1 VRFYLLTLGCPK
13 NVADSEGMS
22 VVMKQGGYRQTRDP
36 AKADVLIV
44 NTCGFL
50 QVARAESEN
59 ALREL
64 AALKAPGQVLVAAGC
79 LPQRYGD
86 QVMRDVPG
94 IDGII
99 GTKQWTQIARFSD
112 TLRRRRVRAQDRVR
126 IGDLGGAEIQ
136 TPHTAARA
144 TGSREPA
151 GGALVATVDRG
162 PGVLRATPSAY
173 IKIGDGCSAPCAF
186 CTIPSFK
193 GLQQSKP
200 AAQVV
205 AEARDLA
212 ARGAQ
217 ELVLVAQDST
227 AYGRDWGAKDALPEL
242 LDSILEAVPALPWL
256 RLMYAYPGNVSE
268 RLAATMARQ
277 PQVVHYLDVPLQHGA
292 AGVLRRMRRP
302 APDVARRM
310 LATLRTAM
318 PDITIRSTFIV
329 GYPGETEAEFQ
340 ELLDFLSA
348 AQLDRVG
355 AFTFSPEPGT
365 LSAEQAGQLPQSVKD
380 ERYER
385 LMEHQRGI
393 SLAKNRALVGS
404 ELDVLIEGVGDGISV
419 GRSYRDAPEVDG
431 VVLVQQELPVG
442 RMARLRVTGAMEHDL
457 IASPAGAGIQTPHTA
472 AHATGSREPA
482 GAGIQTPHT
491 AAHATGSREPAGAGI
506 QTPHTD
512 AHADDAQAHDH
523 GELLQIAQPLRVR

>member
-1 VRFYLLTLGCPK
+1 MRFYLLTLGCPK
-13 NVADSEGMS
+13 NVADSEGMT
-22 VVMKQGGYRQTRDP
+22 VVMKQGGYRQTMDP

-64 AALKAPGQVLVAAGC
+64 AALKVPGQVLVAAGC
-79 LPQRYGD
+79 LPQRYGE

-126 IGDLGGAEIQ
+126 IGELDGAEIQ

-151 GGALVATVDRG
+151 GTGQVEPAVNALVATVDRG
-162 PGVLRATPSAY
+162 PRRLRATPSAY

-217 ELVLVAQDST
+217 EIVLVAQDST

-242 LDSILEAVPALPWL
+242 LADILEAVPDLPWL

-268 RLAATMARQ
+268 RLAETMARQ
-277 PQVVHYLDVPLQHGA
+277 PQIVHYLDVPLQHGA

-302 APDVARRM
+302 SPDVARRM
-310 LATLRTAM
+310 LATLRAAM

-329 GYPGETEAEFQ
+329 GYPGESEAEFQ
-340 ELLDFLSA
+340 ELLAFLSA

-365 LSAEQAGQLPQSVKD
+365 LSAEQEGQLPGNLKA

-393 SLAKNRALVGS
+393 SLAKNRAMVGA
-404 ELDVLIEGVGDGISV
+404 ELDVLIEGANDGISV

-431 VVLVQQELPVG
+431 VVLVQQELPIG
-442 RMARLRVTGAMEHDL
+442 RMARLRVTGAMEYDL
-457 IASPAGAGIQTPHTA
+457 MAAPVGAR
-472 AHATGSREPA
+472 ATGSHEPA
-482 GAGIQTPHT
+482 GQSHT
-491 AAHATGSREPAGAGI
+491 
-506 QTPHTD
+506 
-512 AHADDAQAHDH
+512 HDH
-523 GELLQIAQPLRVR
+523 KHSELLQIADARR

>member
-1 VRFYLLTLGCPK
+1 MRFYVLTLGCPK
-13 NVADSEGMS
+13 NVADSEGMT
-22 VVMKQGGYRQTRDP
+22 VVMKQGGYRQTMDP

-64 AALKAPGQVLVAAGC
+64 AALKTPGQVLVAAGC

-126 IGDLGGAEIQ
+126 IGELDG
-136 TPHTAARA
+136 
-144 TGSREPA
+144 TGQAGPA
-151 GGALVATVDRG
+151 GENALVATVDRG
-162 PGVLRATPSAY
+162 PRTLRATPSAY

-217 ELVLVAQDST
+217 EIVLVAQDST

-242 LDSILEAVPALPWL
+242 LDAILEAVPELPWL
-256 RLMYAYPGNVSE
+256 RLMYAYPGNVSQ
-268 RLAATMARQ
+268 RLAETMARQ
-277 PQVVHYLDVPLQHGA
+277 PQIVHYLDVPLQHGA

-302 APDVARRM
+302 SPDVARRM
-310 LATLRTAM
+310 LATLRAAM

-329 GYPGETEAEFQ
+329 GYPGESETEFQ
-340 ELLDFLSA
+340 ELLDFLSD

-365 LSAEQAGQLPQSVKD
+365 LSAEQAGQLAQAVKD

-393 SLAKNRALVGS
+393 SLAKNRAMVGA
-404 ELDVLIEGVGDGISV
+404 ELDVLIEGTGDGISV

-431 VVLVQQELPVG
+431 VVLVQQVLTVG
-442 RMARLRVTGAMEHDL
+442 RMARLRVTGAMEYDL
-457 IASPAGAGIQTPHTA
+457 MAAPVGAA
-472 AHATGSREPA
+472 AAATDNGH
-482 GAGIQTPHT
+482 G
-491 AAHATGSREPAGAGI
+491 
-506 QTPHTD
+506 
-512 AHADDAQAHDH
+512 DDHDH
-523 GELLQIAQPLRVR
+523 ERERSGLLQIADARR

>member
-22 VVMKQGGYRQTRDP
+22 VVMKQGGYRQTTDP

-136 TPHTAARA
+136 TPHTVARATGSREPAGAEIQTPHTAARA
-144 TGSREPA
+144 DPVPQASPADAPSARGTGRAGSREPA

-242 LDSILEAVPALPWL
+242 LDSILEAVPGLPWL

-442 RMARLRVTGAMEHDL
+442 RIARLRVTGAMEHDL

-472 AHATGSREPA
+472 AHAD
-482 GAGIQTPHT
+482 
-491 AAHATGSREPAGAGI
+491 
-506 QTPHTD
+506 D
-512 AHADDAQAHDH
+512 AHAHDH

>member
-1 VRFYLLTLGCPK
+1 MRFYLLTLGCPK
-13 NVADSEGMS
+13 NVADSEGMT
-22 VVMKQGGYRQTRDP
+22 VVMKQGGYHQTMDP

-79 LPQRYGD
+79 LPQRYGE

-126 IGDLGGAEIQ
+126 IGELDGAEIQ
-136 TPHTAARA
+136 TPYAAARATGSREPAGAEIQTPYTAARA

-151 GGALVATVDRG
+151 GTGQVEPAVNALVATVDRG
-162 PGVLRATPSAY
+162 PRRLRATPSAY

-217 ELVLVAQDST
+217 EIVLVAQDST

-242 LDSILEAVPALPWL
+242 LDAILEAVPDLPWL

-268 RLAATMARQ
+268 RLAETMARH
-277 PQVVHYLDVPLQHGA
+277 PQIVHYLDVPLQHGA

-302 APDVARRM
+302 SPDVARRM
-310 LATLRTAM
+310 LATLRAAM

-329 GYPGETEAEFQ
+329 GYPGESEAEFQ

-365 LSAEQAGQLPQSVKD
+365 LSAEQEGQLPGNLKD

-393 SLAKNRALVGS
+393 SLEKNRAMVGA
-404 ELDVLIEGVGDGISV
+404 ELDVLIEGANDGISV

-431 VVLVQQELPVG
+431 VVLVQQELPIG
-442 RMARLRVTGAMEHDL
+442 RMARLRVTGAMEYDL
-457 IASPAGAGIQTPHTA
+457 MAAPVGAR
-472 AHATGSREPA
+472 ATGSHEPA
-482 GAGIQTPHT
+482 GQSHT
-491 AAHATGSREPAGAGI
+491 
-506 QTPHTD
+506 
-512 AHADDAQAHDH
+512 HDH
-523 GELLQIAQPLRVR
+523 KHSELLQIADARR

>member
-1 VRFYLLTLGCPK
+1 MRFYLLTLGCPK

-22 VVMKQGGYRQTRDP
+22 VVMKQGGYRQTTDP

-64 AALKAPGQVLVAAGC
+64 AALKVSGQVLVAAGC

-99 GTKQWTQIARFSD
+99 GTRQWTQIARFCD

-126 IGDLGGAEIQ
+126 VGELGGAV
-136 TPHTAARA
+136 TSPYV
-144 TGSREPA
+144 A
-151 GGALVATVDRG
+151 GDDALVATVDRG
-162 PGVLRATPSAY
+162 PRALRPTPSAY
-173 IKIGDGCSAPCAF
+173 IKVGDGCSAPCAF

-242 LDSILEAVPALPWL
+242 LEAILAAVPELPWL
-256 RLMYAYPGNVSE
+256 RLMYAYPGNVSA
-268 RLAATMARQ
+268 RLAGMMARQ

-302 APDVARRM
+302 SPDVARRM
-310 LATLRTAM
+310 LETLRAAM
-318 PDITIRSTFIV
+318 PDIALRSTFIV
-329 GYPGETEAEFQ
+329 GYPGESEAEFQ
-340 ELLDFLSA
+340 ELLDFLTA

-393 SLAKNRALVGS
+393 SLAKNRAMVGR
-404 ELDVLIEGVGDGISV
+404 ELDVLIEGAADGISV

-431 VVLVQQELPVG
+431 VVLVQQELPVA
-442 RMARLRVTGAMEHDL
+442 RMARLRVTGAMEYDL
-457 IASPAGAGIQTPHTA
+457 MASPAGEHKP
-472 AHATGSREPA
+472 PL
-482 GAGIQTPHT
+482 
-491 AAHATGSREPAGAGI
+491 
-506 QTPHTD
+506 
-512 AHADDAQAHDH
+512 ADDGHGLTHAHT
-523 GELLQIAQPLRVR
+523 ELLQITEVRGKQPRL